1 MVPRIIVLMVLV
13 YMCVFTFSLFHS
25 ASVTSPPDAY
35 FYADTHGLV
44 WDKQLNCWTKDD
56 LHVGGGGT
64 SLTSTNHLSPSP
76 SPSPSPDH
84 RSTPTLPSYS
94 SATSVDADGSTST
107 LRLATLEQSQYGG
120 GYPTATGGGGGYARP
135 LSQMSFSDDL
145 QTILSQEVSV
155 FFPSVL
161 ILVRYGSL
169 VLIFL

>member
-1 MVPRIIVLMVLV
+1 MVLV

-35 FYADTHGLV
+35 FYTDTHGLV

-76 SPSPSPDH
+76 SSPSPSPDH

-94 SATSVDADGSTST
+94 NATSVDADGSTST

-120 GYPTATGGGGGYARP
+120 GYPTATGGGSGGVGGYARP

-145 QTILSQEVSV
+145 QTIPSQEVSV

-161 ILVRYGSL
+161 FWSDMAL
-169 VLIFL
+169 VLVFL